1 MAEGAHY
8 RFEPLQR
15 RGVLLGLG
23 VGQLAVLGGALV
35 VALLLVK
42 TWPGTAG
49 GVGALAALGTGGLLC
64 RPVSG
69 RTPLQWSRI
78 AGSFGSR
85 PRSSTAPVP
94 GSANVAPV
102 PGRGDIAPVPGSA
115 PTARILG
122 RGDISRAPVRRLP
135 ARLFVPGLYLSEV
148 PAEDGGGAIG
158 ALVDE
163 RAGTVAAIVRA
174 QGTSFCLLDDTD
186 KERKLAAWAG
196 VLESLSNQRS
206 ALVRLQWC
214 QRALPG
220 DGHAL
225 LAHLRRAGHPDR
237 PGYAGHM
244 ELLEKAGPQSLR
256 HETLLV
262 VVVRARSRHGRPGAE
277 GAAALRNEVRALR
290 TQMRNVG
297 LVCQGVLDE
306 RGAAA
311 ALGGF
316 LLPDL
321 VRHPGAHPWPLAVEE
336 HWAEVHAELSW
347 HRTYW
352 VAEWPRSRVGPDFLS
367 PLLVGMGRRCFSV
380 VMAPVPPERAVR
392 DAESS
397 RTAQVADAQLRAQ
410 GGFLETAQ
418 QRRRAEALEGRETE
432 LADGRGSFE
441 LAGYVSVSADDKP
454 GLDEACAQLERG
466 AGAAKLCLRPLFGQ
480 QKEALTW
487 ALPFGRGL

>member
-8 RFEPLQR
+8 RFEPLHR
-15 RGVLLGLG
+15 RGLFLGLG
-23 VGQLAVLGGALV
+23 VGQLAVLGAALV
-35 VALLLVK
+35 VALALVK
-42 TWPGTAG
+42 TWPGMAG
-49 GVGALAALGTGGLLC
+49 GAGALAALGTGGLLC
-64 RPVSG
+64 RPISG
-69 RTPLQWSRI
+69 RTSLQWSSI
-78 AGSFGSR
+78 AGSFGAR
-85 PRSSTAPVP
+85 TRSSTAPVP
-94 GSANVAPV
+94 GSAGLGTAPV
-102 PGRGDIAPVPGSA
+102 VLGGPVVVGGPVGPAPA
-115 PTARILG
+115 A
-122 RGDISRAPVRRLP
+122 VRRLP
-135 ARLFVPGLYLSEV
+135 ARLFVRGLYLSEI
-148 PAEDGGGAIG
+148 PAQDGGGAMG

-163 RAGTVAAIVRA
+163 RGGTAAAIVRA
-174 QGTSFCLLDDTD
+174 QGSSFCLLDDTE
-186 KERKLAAWAG
+186 KERKLAAWAA

-206 ALVRLQWC
+206 SLVRLQWC

-225 LAHLRRAGHPDR
+225 IAHLQRAGHPAS

-244 ELLEKAGPQSLR
+244 ALLEQAGPRAVR

-262 VVVRARSRHGRPGAE
+262 VVVRARSRHGRPGPE

-297 LVCQGVLDE
+297 LVCQGVLDGQ
-306 RGAAA
+306 GAAA

-316 LLPDL
+316 LLNDL
-321 VRHPGAHPWPLAVEE
+321 ARHPAAHPWPLAVEE
-336 HWAEVHAELSW
+336 HWADVHADLSW
-347 HRTYW
+347 YRTYW

-367 PLLVGMGRRCFSV
+367 PLLVGTGRRSFSV
-380 VMAPVPPERAVR
+380 VMAPVPPERAAR

-397 RTAQVADAQLRAQ
+397 RTAQLADARLRAQ
-410 GGFLETAQ
+410 GGFLETAR
-418 QRRRAEALEGRETE
+418 QRRQAEAVEGRETE

-454 GLDEACAQLERG
+454 GLEEACAELERA

>member
-1 MAEGAHY
+1 
-8 RFEPLQR
+8 
-15 RGVLLGLG
+15 
-23 VGQLAVLGGALV
+23 
-35 VALLLVK
+35 
-42 TWPGTAG
+42 
-49 GVGALAALGTGGLLC
+49 
-64 RPVSG
+64 
-69 RTPLQWSRI
+69 
-78 AGSFGSR
+78 
-85 PRSSTAPVP
+85 
-94 GSANVAPV
+94 
-102 PGRGDIAPVPGSA
+102 
-115 PTARILG
+115 
-122 RGDISRAPVRRLP
+122 
-135 ARLFVPGLYLSEV
+135 LFVPGLFLSEI

-163 RAGTVAAIVRA
+163 RAGTAAAIMRA
-174 QGTSFCLLDDTD
+174 QGSSFCLLDDTD
-186 KERKLAAWAG
+186 KERKLAAWAA

-206 ALVRLQWC
+206 TLVRLQWC

-225 LAHLRRAGHPDR
+225 LAHLRRAGHPAS

-244 ELLEKAGPQSLR
+244 ELLEQAGPRAIR

-262 VVVRARSRHGRPGAE
+262 VVVRARSRHGRPGRE

-290 TQMRNVG
+290 TQMRNGG
-297 LVCQGVLDE
+297 LVCQGVLDG
-306 RGAAA
+306 RAAAA

-321 VRHPGAHPWPLAVEE
+321 ARHPGAHPWPLAVEE
-336 HWAEVHAELSW
+336 HWADVHADLSW

-367 PLLVGMGRRCFSV
+367 PLLVGTGRRSFSV

-397 RTAQVADAQLRAQ
+397 RTAQLADAQLRAQ
-410 GGFLETAQ
+410 GGFLETAR
-418 QRRRAEALEGRETE
+418 QRRQAEAVEGRETE

-454 GLDEACAQLERG
+454 GLEEACAELERA

>member
-1 MAEGAHY
+1 MPEGAHY

-23 VGQLAVLGGALV
+23 FGQLAIVGCAIVTAL
-35 VALLLVK
+35 ALVK
-42 TWPGTAG
+42 TWPGVAGFSAAVAVLGAG
-49 GVGALAALGTGGLLC
+49 GLSC

-69 RTPLQWSRI
+69 RTPVQWLGI
-78 AGSFGSR
+78 AGSFGARRRSGTAPI
-85 PRSSTAPVP
+85 PRSAPPSGQRRGTAP
-94 GSANVAPV
+94 
-102 PGRGDIAPVPGSA
+102 IAPPVEGAGPKAIAVPSA
-115 PTARILG
+115 
-122 RGDISRAPVRRLP
+122 VRLP
-135 ARLFVPGLYLSEV
+135 AQLFASGLYLSEV
-148 PAEDGGGAIG
+148 PPEDGGGAMG
-158 ALVDE
+158 VLVDE
-163 RAGTVAAIVRA
+163 RAGTAAAIVRA
-174 QGTSFCLLDDTD
+174 QGSSFCLLDDTD
-186 KERKLAAWAG
+186 KERKLGAWAA

-206 ALVRLQWC
+206 TLARLQWC
-214 QRALPG
+214 QRALPA

-225 LAHLRRAGHPDR
+225 VSHLQRAGQAAG
-237 PGYAGHM
+237 PGYAGHLA
-244 ELLEKAGPQSLR
+244 LLEKAGSRSLR

-262 VVVRARSRHGRPGAE
+262 VVVRARSRRGRPSRE

-297 LVCQGVLDE
+297 LVCQGVLDR
-306 RGAAA
+306 RGAAT

-336 HWAEVHAELSW
+336 HWADVHADLTW

-367 PLLVGMGRRCFSV
+367 PLLVGMGRRSFSV
-380 VMAPVPPERAVR
+380 VMAPVPSERAVR

-397 RTAQVADAQLRAQ
+397 RTSQLADAQLRAQ
-410 GGFLETAQ
+410 GGFLETAR
-418 QRRRAEALEGRETE
+418 QRRKAEALEGRETE

-441 LAGYVSVSADDKP
+441 LAGFVSVSADDKP
-454 GLDEACAQLERG
+454 GLDQACAELERA